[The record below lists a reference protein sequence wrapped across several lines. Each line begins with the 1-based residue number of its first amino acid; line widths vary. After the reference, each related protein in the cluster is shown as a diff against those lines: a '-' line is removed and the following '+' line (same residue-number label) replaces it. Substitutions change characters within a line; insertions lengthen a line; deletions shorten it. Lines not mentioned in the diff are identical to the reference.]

1 MILWAVKGSAGLNV
15 CFTLTLLGKVRL
27 VFGSL
32 HSEEKRMEGQG
43 PNSLSSST
51 RL

>member
-1 MILWAVKGSAGLNV
+1 MILWAVKGSPGLNA
-15 CFTLTLLGKVRL
+15 CLTLTLLDKVRL

-32 HSEEKRMEGQG
+32 HSEEKRMGSQG
-43 PNSLSSST
+43 PDSLSSST